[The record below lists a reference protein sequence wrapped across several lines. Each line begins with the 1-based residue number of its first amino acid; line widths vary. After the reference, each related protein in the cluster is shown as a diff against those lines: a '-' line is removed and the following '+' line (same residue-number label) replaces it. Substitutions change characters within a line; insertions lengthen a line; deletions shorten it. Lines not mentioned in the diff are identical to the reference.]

1 MRLSSITV
9 ENYRSIEK
17 DTIKNDEINGSY
29 TYTLIGINESGKSSF
44 LKAISLKDTEE
55 TPLYPQDFCD
65 TEKPI
70 ELTFDYSLSTKEA
83 KQIKEKATELGLPKE
98 LLNKVSISKV
108 ILKVIFPPNNAD
120 FQEKAELEIKDN
132 IFSEYTNNGTAIV
145 KKDGTEGQEDFNL
158 KAFLEDKLQNI
169 FFEMSHQTVF
179 WKSESKYLITEPI
192 NLDEFA
198 ANPETISIP
207 LRNCFELAGVI
218 NVQNEINKIKADP
231 AEMHNLQ
238 EKLGKKV
245 TEHIKSVWPGH
256 PIKIRF
262 QISGTTLTFLVED
275 DGVEY
280 KAKVTAQR
288 SDGFR
293 QFVSFLLTVSAES
306 NNGKLSDS
314 ILLLD
319 EPETHLHPKGQENLR
334 DELIKITKNGN
345 NNVAIFATH
354 SNYMID
360 KNYIDR
366 CYRVVKED
374 NKTTRLNQFKN
385 TETSYSEVNYVV
397 FDIPTND
404 YHNELYG
411 FLEDTDKPKLEGLEQ
426 SLTWKNEKTKQDENV
441 SLPKYIRNQIHHPEN
456 TKNKKFTPDELVRS
470 IKILRKLKY
479 GKE

>member
-1 MRLSSITV
+1 MKLNNITV
-9 ENYRSIEK
+9 QNYRSIEEGTLK
-17 DTIKNDEINGSY
+17 INEIDGSY
-29 TYTLIGINESGKSSF
+29 TYTLIGINESGKTSF
-44 LKAISLKDTEE
+44 LKAVSLKDDGQ

-65 TEKPI
+65 PTKPI
-70 ELTFDYSLSTKEA
+70 ELNFDYSLTLKES

-98 LLNKVSISKV
+98 LLSKISISKAN
-108 ILKVIFPPNNAD
+108 LKVIFPPNSTE
-120 FQEKAELEIKDN
+120 FQEKVELDIKEY
-132 IFSEYTNNGTAIV
+132 IFQDYTYNGTSIV
-145 KKDGTEGQEDFNL
+145 KKESTETQEDLNL
-158 KAFLEDKLQNI
+158 KTFLEDKLLDL
-169 FFEMSHQTVF
+169 FFELSHQTVF
-179 WKSESKYLITEPI
+179 WKSESRYLITEPI

-198 ANPETISIP
+198 ANSASVSIP
-207 LRNCFELAGVI
+207 LRNCFDLAGVLDI
-218 NVQNEINKIKADP
+218 QNEITKIKADP

-238 EKLGKKV
+238 ERLGKKV
-245 TEHIKSVWPGH
+245 TEHIKNVWPGH

-293 QFVSFLLTVSAES
+293 QFVSFLLTISAEN
-306 NNGKLSDS
+306 NNGKLSNS

-374 NKTTRLNQFKN
+374 NKTTRFEQFKN

-411 FLEDTDKPKLEGLEQ
+411 FLEDTNKSKLD
-426 SLTWKNEKTKQDENV
+426 SLVQDMVWKNEKTKQNEDV
-441 SLPKYIRNQIHHPEN
+441 SLSKYIRNQIHHPEN
-456 TKNKKFTPDELVRS
+456 TSNKKFTAEQLIKS
-470 IKILRKLKY
+470 IKVLRKLKY